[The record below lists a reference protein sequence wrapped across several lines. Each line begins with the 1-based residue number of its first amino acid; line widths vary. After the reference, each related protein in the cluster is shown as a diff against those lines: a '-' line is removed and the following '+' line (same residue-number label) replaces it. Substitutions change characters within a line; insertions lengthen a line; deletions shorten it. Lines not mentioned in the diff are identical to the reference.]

1 MSTLPS
7 SASVSIS
14 PDVSNSSISM
24 TSLPPLNESVSS
36 PVQKNSSSSNLTM
49 IRIYCKE
56 RPPVG
61 IPVIEHLELNIS
73 PLSINLTNRF
83 FRSMIK
89 FFFFDLQQSQMS
101 KIANNQAMNVGV
113 SSPATA
119 ATVSTQQQQ
128 QNSPAAFQRS
138 ATLAAAA
145 KHHHSYNMSANED
158 QLNAIINFN
167 IGWKFSNVY

>member
-1 MSTLPS
+1 
-7 SASVSIS
+7 
-14 PDVSNSSISM
+14 
-24 TSLPPLNESVSS
+24 
-36 PVQKNSSSSNLTM
+36 
-49 IRIYCKE
+49 
-56 RPPVG
+56 
-61 IPVIEHLELNIS
+61 
-73 PLSINLTNRF
+73 
-83 FRSMIK
+83 
-89 FFFFDLQQSQMS
+89 MS

-167 IGWKFSNVY
+167 IG

>member
-1 MSTLPS
+1 
-7 SASVSIS
+7 
-14 PDVSNSSISM
+14 
-24 TSLPPLNESVSS
+24 
-36 PVQKNSSSSNLTM
+36 M

-167 IGWKFSNVY
+167 IGWKFSNFY